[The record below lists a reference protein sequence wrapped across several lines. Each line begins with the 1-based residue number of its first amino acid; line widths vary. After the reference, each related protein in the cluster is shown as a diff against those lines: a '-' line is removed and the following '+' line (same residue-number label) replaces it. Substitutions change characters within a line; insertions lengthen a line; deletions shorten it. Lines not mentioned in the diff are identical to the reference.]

1 MIRLKE
7 YNFKKINFIL
17 ILLIAFFIPLS
28 KAIIP
33 ILIVV
38 SLVISFFNSSFLSN
52 LKIAYYRNNA
62 LLLISFYLIISL
74 SLFWSGNIKSGLF
87 DMEVKLSMF
96 LFPIIFLNYGAFN
109 IDEFKKVIHYFILG
123 NIVAS
128 LICIGY
134 AAYNTYQ
141 NHESYFYYSK
151 FSAIIHPSYFA
162 MYITFA
168 IAGCIY
174 LLKENFYKKNIYPI
188 LIISFFV
195 VIIYFLS
202 SKAGFLGLSLMGPFF
217 IIKLINKRLISLI
230 IAGFGVVIIIA
241 FIYKFNSRVSDF
253 IKEFKTS
260 YNNDT
265 INVYDTSTSDRF
277 KIYKISLSLINEN
290 LVYGVGAG
298 DIKDKLIKKYSE
310 NNMKHAA
317 EQKLNLH
324 NQYLETL
331 IGEGIIGFIFMMLLF
346 LYPLIYVFKK
356 SNFLL
361 YSFLLITAFHF
372 LFESML
378 NTQSGVIYF
387 AFFFCFLNFVNKN
400 NDDKVL
406 APTN

>member
-96 LFPIIFLNYGAFN
+96 LFPIIFLNYGTIK
-109 IDEFKKVIHYFILG
+109 IDEFKHVIHYFIAG
-123 NIVAS
+123 NILES
-128 LICIGY
+128 LICLSS
-134 AAYNTYQ
+134 ATYNSLQ
-141 NHESYFYYSK
+141 SNNSYFYYSN
-151 FSAIIHPSYFA
+151 FSENLHPSYFA
-162 MYITFA
+162 MYLTFA

-174 LLKENFYKKNIYPI
+174 LLKNNYYKKVFYPI
-188 LIISFFV
+188 IFISFFL
-195 VIIYFLS
+195 VIIFFLS
-202 SKAGFLGLSLMGPFF
+202 SKAGFLGVALMLPFF